1 MAEAK
6 PVCFCHRH
14 RYFAAHRAFAT
25 HARLSFP
32 AAAAFRVFRQAFL
45 QKGRHPRAH
54 PQPSGRAAA
63 PITPHFAGGAAFRTS
78 LRARGRAVSTP
89 PPRRSARIWRT
100 PPAFFPATAGT
111 VFYIPVPP
119 ISRTS
124 PLRPASGAG
133 TGGAPGRGREHGG
146 SEACLFLPPAPMFC
160 GTPGICNTRPPLF
173 SRRSGFLGFSPGLF
187 AKRPTPSRPARR
199 QPFHRLQEAFP

>member
-1 MAEAK
+1 MSRSGQQHLSLRHTGHLQHTPASLSPPQRLFGFFAR
-6 PVCFCHRH
+6 PFCKK
-14 RYFAAHRAFAT
+14 ADT
-25 HARLSFP
+25 
-32 AAAAFRVFRQAFL
+32 
-45 QKGRHPRAH
+45 PRAH
-54 PQPSGRAAA
+54 PQPPGRAAA

-78 LRARGRAVSTP
+78 LRVRGRAVSTP

-100 PPAFFPATAGT
+100 PPSFFPAAAGT

-146 SEACLFLPPAPMFC
+146 SEACLFLPPAPIFC

-173 SRRSGFLGFSPGLF
+173 PRRSGFSFFSPVLF
-187 AKRPTPSRPARR
+187 AKRPTPPRPARR
-199 QPFHRLQEAFP
+199 PPFHRPQEAFP